1 MNDKDIKNA
10 SDKSKEAMAEPK
22 HFKGYTIEELRYQRA
37 LVALQKEFCKS
48 KVLHKVEKVKHRKLF
63 GNDSSSGSGKF
74 FRMGS
79 IASKIFT
86 GLNYLDYAMI
96 GMSLF
101 GSGKKIYK
109 FIKGKKK

>member
-1 MNDKDIKNA
+1 MDKEISDAATKSNNA
-10 SDKSKEAMAEPK
+10 LTPKKE
-22 HFKGYTIEELRYQRA
+22 FKGYTIEELRYQRA

-48 KVLHKVEKVKHRKLF
+48 KVLHKVDRVKSRKLM
-63 GNDSSSGSGKF
+63 GDDDGS
-74 FRMGS
+74 
-79 IASKIFT
+79 SKIAKFGSLAGKLLV